1 MGLFGNLFNPKK
13 WTLGT
18 IGDLAGVAGAAG
30 SAGLLPMGSTLATG
44 LGIFG
49 GLAGS
54 GGGQSGSTV
63 NMNGDVQSMLDQ
75 MMKQDLQFINSNSGK
90 RYGAINNAY
99 NALDPRNDATNASYF
114 QNSLLRNADAT
125 GRRDANSMLRRG
137 YGSSVADAARL
148 NARNVATQQGNDY
161 FANLTN
167 PANRASRYMGQADL
181 LGNQSMFQ
189 NSLSG
194 MLSLQNASNSQ
205 RLADLQYNA
214 NRPPSFLESLLG
226 IAGQVAPYMVR
237 DQKENTSGG
246 SPLFGSNTRPGI
258 YS

>member
-30 SAGLLPMGSTLATG
+30 SAGLLPIGGSLATG

-75 MMKQDLQFINSNSGK
+75 MMRQDLQFINSNSGK

-114 QNSLLRNADAT
+114 QNSLLRNADTT
-125 GRRDANSMLRRG
+125 GKRDANTMLRRG
-137 YGSSVADAARL
+137 YSSSVADAARL

-205 RLADLQYNA
+205 RAADLYYNM
-214 NRPPSFLESLLG
+214 NKPPSMLETLLG
-226 IAGQVAPYMVR
+226 VAGQIGPYINNKKSN
-237 DQKENTSGG
+237 DSQGPS
-246 SPLFGSNTRPGI
+246 LFGGNTRPGI
-258 YS
+258 FS